1 MKAETLRYRNDAR
14 LDSRR
19 ASIPRSW
26 LLAVLLGLGLLV
38 SACGNN
44 PSTSRLSERQIKAQ
58 FMFAERCRTAGEKIH
73 KTVEN
78 VEGVYLMKIRPP
90 AINYGDQFR
99 LDDPYGR
106 DLGGMGYVQTF
117 LRGSY
122 QAETSGTPL
131 PSSPQR
137 LGYLYVEAL
146 DAQDGKRYRY
156 TGAKKV
162 VRKKDVSAPGVQF
175 DLKRKP
181 SYDLN
186 IYEFVLDKARGTG
199 SAPRYGVT
207 YDDISTREE
216 REYWIAGS
224 SLKVVDLQTNE
235 VIAER
240 VGYMM
245 DWAQGSSAGGRSPW
259 LLAANTAC
267 PKFAD
272 RHAASAQV
280 YQTLDFVEK
289 VLKPSHR

>member
-1 MKAETLRYRNDAR
+1 MTAR
-14 LDSRR
+14 IFQSRWP
-19 ASIPRSW
+19 A
-26 LLAVLLGLGLLV
+26 LLLGLSLVV
-38 SACGNN
+38 SACGAGT
-44 PSTSRLSERQIKAQ
+44 PRLSERQIKAQ
-58 FMFAERCRTAGEKIH
+58 AMFAERCKAAGEKVQ

-78 VEGVYLMKIRPP
+78 VEGVYLMKIRPRG
-90 AINYGDQFR
+90 INYGDQFK

-106 DLGGMGYVQTF
+106 DLGGKGYIQTF
-117 LRGSY
+117 VRGSY
-122 QAETSGTPL
+122 QAETSGTP
-131 PSSPQR
+131 SPGSPPR

-146 DAQDGKRYRY
+146 DPQDGQRYRY
-156 TGAKKV
+156 TGRIEEPWQTNRAY
-162 VRKKDVSAPGVQF
+162 
-175 DLKRKP
+175 LKGYTR
-181 SYDLN
+181 
-186 IYEFVLDKARGTG
+186 FVLDKVAASG
-199 SAPRYGVT
+199 STLRYGVT

-224 SLKVVDLQTNE
+224 SLKVIDLQTRE

-245 DWAQGSSAGGRSPW
+245 DWAQGSNSGGRSPW

-289 VLKPSHR
+289 VLKPSHSE